1 MCYNHCPNPPPAK
14 KLWLSLPCPVEV
26 PVGHVFRVC
35 SKGVDPEAGGLQVPE
50 FVENIL
56 GIQPELAKL
65 EGGEKYVRDFLNK
78 KTKKAQI
85 MSFFLALMQHKIK
98 F

>member
-1 MCYNHCPNPPPAK
+1 MPSTRRDSNSRPLCYKTCALTLCYNRCPNPPPAQ

-65 EGGEKYVRDFLNK
+65 EGGEEYV
-78 KTKKAQI
+78 
-85 MSFFLALMQHKIK
+85 
-98 F
+98 